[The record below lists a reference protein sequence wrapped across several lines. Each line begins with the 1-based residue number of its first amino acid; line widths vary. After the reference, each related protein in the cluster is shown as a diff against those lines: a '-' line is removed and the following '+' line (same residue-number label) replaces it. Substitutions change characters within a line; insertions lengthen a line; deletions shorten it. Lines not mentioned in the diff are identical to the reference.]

1 VTGVILK
8 DAPIFVLNEPTRVID
23 SVTEAQIQERLAV
36 LMEGSSWGL
45 FVRYGWRTAICV
57 SVTCK

>member
-1 VTGVILK
+1 LK